1 MVENINKMTEE
12 EQELQFAKE
21 IQRIILDRI
30 HERKRKVHKL
40 HNIVYNDN
48 LWLQIQT
55 LEWALSEIRS
65 LQRRRTM
72 SSASAS
78 TV

>member
-1 MVENINKMTEE
+1 MKEE
-12 EQELQFAKE
+12 EQEGQQQFAKE
-21 IQRIILDRI
+21 IQGIILDKI
-30 HERKRKVHKL
+30 DERKRRIHPS
-40 HNIVYNDN
+40 HSIVFNDN
-48 LWLQIQT
+48 VRLQIQT
-55 LEWALSEIRS
+55 LEWVLSEIRS

>member
-1 MVENINKMTEE
+1 MKEE
-12 EQELQFAKE
+12 GQQQFAKE
-21 IQRIILDRI
+21 IQGIILDKI
-30 HERKRKVHKL
+30 DERKRRIHPS
-40 HNIVYNDN
+40 HSIVFNDN
-48 LWLQIQT
+48 VRLQIQT
-55 LEWALSEIRS
+55 LEWVLSEIRS